1 MRVRSEHWEERRDLF
16 QFDEKP
22 KEPRGIDVILLSV
35 TLLLVGLGLVMVYSS
50 SAVYAASK
58 YGSGSFFLTRML
70 VFAALGFIA
79 LYIGWRVDYRH
90 YQRLVYPMLGLTFFV
105 LIAILIPGV
114 GTRVD
119 GAVRWIRFFGFSIQP
134 SEPAK
139 FVLVAYLAYSLA
151 KKRESVRS
159 FSVGFLPHL
168 CVAGLMAALVL
179 KQPDLGTAAIFA
191 AVTLGMLFVSGTKL
205 SYIVLSMMVA
215 LPIGYQFIVG
225 TSWRMKRLL
234 AFLDP
239 WAYRNDAGYQISE
252 SLISVGS
259 GGISGLGLGEGK
271 QKLFFL
277 PAAHTDFIFAITGEE
292 LGFIGVCF
300 VIVAFGTFIA
310 RGMRASLGAADLF
323 GSYLAFG
330 ITAIFGLQAIFHM
343 SVVLGMV
350 PTKGITLPLVSSGGS
365 ALVSALF
372 CVGVLLNIAA
382 RRPAAVSPRKTK
394 ETGSNRRR
402 ANKVVVSHS

>member
-1 MRVRSEHWEERRDLF
+1 LF
-16 QFDEKP
+16 QIDEKP
-22 KEPRGIDVILLSV
+22 KEPRGIDLVLLSA
-35 TLLLVGLGLVMVYSS
+35 TLLLVSLGLVMVYSS

-58 YGSGSFFLTRML
+58 YGSGGFFLTRTL
-70 VFAALGFIA
+70 AFSALGFIA
-79 LYIGWRVDYRH
+79 LYVGWRVDYRV
-90 YQRLVYPMLGLTFFV
+90 YQRLIYPMLGVTFLV

-114 GTRVD
+114 GKRVD
-119 GAVRWIRFFGFSIQP
+119 GAVRWFRIFGFSIQP

-179 KQPDLGTAAIFA
+179 KQPDLGTAAVLA
-191 AVTLGMLFVSGTKL
+191 AVSLAMLFISGTKL
-205 SYIVLSMMVA
+205 SYLVLSLLVA
-215 LPIGYQFIVG
+215 LPIGYQLIVG
-225 TSWRMKRLL
+225 TSWRMRRLL

-239 WAYRNDAGYQISE
+239 WAYRKDAGYQISE

-259 GGISGLGLGEGK
+259 GGFSGLGLGEGK

-292 LGFIGVCF
+292 LGFLGICCV
-300 VIVAFGTFIA
+300 VLAFGILIA

-330 ITAIFGLQAIFHM
+330 ITSVIGLQAIFHM

-350 PTKGITLPLVSSGGS
+350 PTKGITLPFVSSGGS
-365 ALVSALF
+365 ALISALF
-372 CVGVLLNIAA
+372 CIGVLLNIAA
-382 RRPAAVSPRKTK
+382 RRPAWVSPRKK
-394 ETGSNRRR
+394 RETGSNRRR
-402 ANKVVVSHS
+402 ASKVVVSQ

>member
-1 MRVRSEHWEERRDLF
+1 MF
-16 QFDEKP
+16 QIDEKP
-22 KEPRGIDVILLSV
+22 KEPRGIDLVLLSA
-35 TLLLVGLGLVMVYSS
+35 TLLLVSLGLVMVYSS

-58 YGSGSFFLTRML
+58 YGSGGFFLTRTL
-70 VFAALGFIA
+70 AFSALGFIA
-79 LYIGWRVDYRH
+79 LYVGWRVDYRV
-90 YQRLVYPMLGLTFFV
+90 YQRLIYPMLGVTFLV

-114 GTRVD
+114 GKRVD
-119 GAVRWIRFFGFSIQP
+119 GAVRWFRIFGFSIQP

-179 KQPDLGTAAIFA
+179 KQPDLGTAAVLA
-191 AVTLGMLFVSGTKL
+191 AVSLAMLFISGTKL
-205 SYIVLSMMVA
+205 SYLVLSLLVA
-215 LPIGYQFIVG
+215 LPIGYQLIVG
-225 TSWRMKRLL
+225 TSWRMRRLL

-239 WAYRNDAGYQISE
+239 WAYRKDAGYQISE

-259 GGISGLGLGEGK
+259 GGFSGLGLGEGK

-292 LGFIGVCF
+292 LGFLGICCV
-300 VIVAFGTFIA
+300 VLAFGILIA

-330 ITAIFGLQAIFHM
+330 ITSVIGLQAIFHM

-350 PTKGITLPLVSSGGS
+350 PTKGITLPFVSSGGS
-365 ALVSALF
+365 ALISALF
-372 CVGVLLNIAA
+372 CIGVLLNIAA
-382 RRPAAVSPRKTK
+382 RRPAWVSPRKK
-394 ETGSNRRR
+394 RETGSNRRR
-402 ANKVVVSHS
+402 ASKVVVSQ